1 MKILNA
7 LIKKEYYQILRDPSS
22 IVISIIL
29 PLMLIFIFAYGVNL
43 DTNTSKVGL
52 INEDLDA
59 KEFISSML
67 GTKYLKVYYYQN
79 RESAVN
85 DLIIKKLN
93 AIVIIPNDFSKKF
106 KNYYDTAN
114 VQVITD
120 GTETNS
126 AVFVNSYIL
135 GSIATWQSIYS
146 MKQGQIYKPLIDV
159 KSTVWFNKDLRGLN
173 TLLSTSISTI
183 MNLIGVLL
191 TALVVAREWE
201 RGTMESLISTRVTKM
216 DIILGKYIPY
226 YILTMFSTLICFVV
240 CVFGFNV
247 PFRGSFF
254 VFLIS
259 GSLFVLS
266 CIGQGLLIS
275 VITKNQ
281 FLSCI
286 VAASIGLLPA
296 MLLSGATFPIYSMP
310 LFFRLLT
317 YLVPARYFTPIIK
330 NLFLAETM
338 WNIIIPESIYLTI
351 SAVIFF
357 ILVYNSFNKKLE

>member
-1 MKILNA
+1 
-7 LIKKEYYQILRDPSS
+7 
-22 IVISIIL
+22 
-29 PLMLIFIFAYGVNL
+29 
-43 DTNTSKVGL
+43 
-52 INEDLDA
+52 
-59 KEFISSML
+59 
-67 GTKYLKVYYYQN
+67 
-79 RESAVN
+79 
-85 DLIIKKLN
+85 
-93 AIVIIPNDFSKKF
+93 
-106 KNYYDTAN
+106 
-114 VQVITD
+114 
-120 GTETNS
+120 
-126 AVFVNSYIL
+126 
-135 GSIATWQSIYS
+135 

-226 YILTMFSTLICFVV
+226 YILTMFSTLICFIV
-240 CVFGFNV
+240 CVFGFDV
-247 PFRGSFF
+247 PFSGSFF

-357 ILVYNSFNKKLE
+357 ILVYHSFNKKLE